1 MNHRPPS
8 RLTYAVDESPSQA
21 TTAFLGF
28 QAVLLMISGIAL
40 TPVIVLRATGQAT
53 PGATA
58 WVVFAALLLSG
69 ITTALQG
76 RPIWKFGSGYPLFMG
91 TSGAFIAVGIA
102 AIQQG
107 GLPLLGTLA
116 ATSAF
121 IQFFFAARLYWFRKL
136 ITAEVG
142 GVVVMLIVVTVF
154 PIGTDLLNE
163 APEGKEGFPVAVTA
177 GVTFF
182 SIVGLALFGKGW
194 LRLWGPI
201 VGIVLGCAVG
211 AVMGL
216 FEVTEIKAAPW
227 VGFPAREWPGMDL
240 SFGKAYWTLLPGFI
254 IVTIIGAI
262 ETYGDA
268 ISIQRV
274 SHREPQP
281 INFKTVQNAL
291 YNDGLGNLLAGMMG
305 TLPNT
310 TYSNSISLVEF
321 TGVAARRVA
330 VYGGA
335 VFVALAFMPK
345 VSALLQA
352 IPSTVVGVYLIVLL
366 SILFISGL
374 RLVTENGLDYDRGIV
389 VSLSFWLG
397 VAFQNQ
403 VIFPEL
409 MPAWLHSILDNGM
422 TAGGVTAIA
431 LSAALSWKNRGG
443 SVIRFS
449 LAANVFDL
457 SRRFIEKQGRQ
468 AKWDEQSI
476 KRLQLVCEEA
486 LLYLKGQAGHASDQI
501 RLELKFDNDVAGLEL
516 TTSLDTLNIGGRIQS
531 LDLVTDDPVHEV
543 ELRILRGLAEKVE
556 HQQFS
561 GRSFL
566 SLEVRKVD

>member
-1 MNHRPPS
+1 MSHHSSS
-8 RLTYAVDESPSQA
+8 RLTYAVDECPGVR

-53 PGATA
+53 PGTTA

-121 IQFFFAARLYWFRKL
+121 IQFLFAARLYWFRKL

-154 PIGTDLLNE
+154 PIGTSLLNQ
-163 APEGKEGFPVAVTA
+163 APEGKEGMPAALTA

-201 VGIVLGCAVG
+201 LGIIIGCSVG
-211 AVMGL
+211 AALGL
-216 FEVTEIKAAPW
+216 FDVESVKAADW
-227 VGFPAREWPGMDL
+227 VGFPLSEWPGMDL
-240 SFGKAYWTLLPGFI
+240 SFGKAYWTLLPGFV

-310 TYSNSISLVEF
+310 TYSNSISLIEF

-330 VYGGA
+330 VYGGGF
-335 VFVALAFMPK
+335 FVLLAFMPK

-352 IPSTVVGVYLIVLL
+352 IPAPVVGVYLIVLL

-374 RLVTENGLDYDRGIV
+374 RLVTENGLDYERGIV

-403 VIFPEL
+403 TIFPEL

-422 TAGGVTAIA
+422 TAGGVAAIA
-431 LSAALSWKNRGG
+431 LSGALAWKNRGG
-443 SVIRFS
+443 SVIQFS
-449 LAANVFDL
+449 LAANVFEL
-457 SRRFIEKQGRQ
+457 SSRFIGKQAKQ
-468 AKWDEQSI
+468 EKWDEQSI
-476 KRLQLVCEEA
+476 KRLQLVCEES
-486 LLYLKGQAGHASDQI
+486 LLYLKGEAGHASDQI

-531 LDLVTDDPVHEV
+531 LDPVTDDPAHEV

-561 GRSFL
+561 GKSFL
-566 SLEVRKVD
+566 SLVVRKVE